1 MKRFLTWALALVL
14 ALSLTAFAEGA
25 NGYYQKGD
33 KIEDFA
39 AALSDGTE
47 VTLYGLLAEKK
58 AVLINFWASWCQP
71 CRMEFPYM
79 QKAYSQV
86 SDDIGVLAL
95 SVEPTDTAETVNA
108 LKDELGLI
116 TLPMGVDENGVSA
129 RFNLEGG
136 IPYSVLVDRNGVMCF
151 DEVGAITDE
160 TKFLRLF
167 EAYTAEDYGEPRLL
181 DDIPKPLPTAE
192 WPLVDAFAAALGAQE
207 MRVELPEDESVWPFA
222 IGADGTGIRSTNG
235 AACGTTAAFAVK
247 LNANAGEALAFEYEV
262 DCKPL
267 HQGLRVYVDGEQAD
281 EIAGTRS
288 WSTRLVKFETDGEHT
303 VDFAFQRDEI
313 MDGEP
318 FVALRAFEKADAA
331 RVAALEAAR
340 PAAPK
345 TLAGDAATVEVAEGE
360 LKKAVLSV
368 KLGDL
373 SSSEEYDVVQT
384 GALTLR
390 VRIGRDVNEELAFV
404 ADEGRCTML
413 GELETDESGYLY
425 PVDLSRTGR
434 VNLEGRAIGVCAC
447 IIDRGEGLRV
457 SDAILF
463 QPSESAMDAAV
474 DALRAVAVYDGNSG
488 DTWTID
494 WAYADGSPKQ
504 GTSAAA
510 EATAEYRIRVTEAD
524 GKPVAGAM
532 VKICDADTCRVETTD
547 ENGEVRFDAAR
558 YAYEIVILKA
568 PDGFAPSAETF
579 VLPEMGGEI
588 EIRLEKA

>member
-1 MKRFLTWALALVL
+1 MKRLLAWALALVL

-25 NGYYQKGD
+25 DGYYQKGD

-39 AALSDGTE
+39 AVLSDGTE

-108 LKDELGLI
+108 LKDELGLS

-151 DEVGAITDE
+151 GEVGAITDE

-167 EAYTAEDYGEPRLL
+167 EAYTAEDYSEPHLLDEIPRL
-181 DDIPKPLPTAE
+181 LPTAE
-192 WPLVDAFAAALGAQE
+192 WPTTDALAAALGARE
-207 MRVELPEDESVWPFA
+207 MRVELPEDESVWPFV
-222 IGADGTGIRSTNG
+222 IGEDGTGVRSSNG
-235 AACGTTAAFAVK
+235 AARGTTAAFTVK

-267 HQGLRVYVDGEQAD
+267 YQGLFIYVDGEQVD
-281 EIAGTRS
+281 EIAGTRD
-288 WSTRLVKFETDGEHT
+288 WSARLVKFETDGEHT
-303 VDFAFQRDEI
+303 VDFAFQRDET

-331 RVAALEAAR
+331 RAAALEAAR

-345 TLAGDAATVEVAEGE
+345 TLEGDAATVEVAEGE

-368 KLGDL
+368 TAGDL
-373 SSSEEYDVVQT
+373 SDSEEYDVVRT
-384 GALTLR
+384 GTLTLR
-390 VRIGRDVNEELAFV
+390 VRIGEDVNENLAFV
-404 ADEGRCTML
+404 VDGDDYTML
-413 GELETDESGYLY
+413 NELETDANGYLY
-425 PVDLSRTGR
+425 PVDLSLSEEANLDGR
-434 VNLEGRAIGVCAC
+434 VIGVCAC
-447 IIDRGEGLRV
+447 IIDRGEGLYL
-457 SDAILF
+457 SDALVF
-463 QPSESAMDAAV
+463 QPSEAAMDAV
-474 DALRAVAVYDGNSG
+474 VNELRELAKLYAEDG
-488 DTWTID
+488 DVWTID

-504 GTSAAA
+504 GAGAAA
-510 EATAEYRIRVTEAD
+510 DSTADYCVRVTDAE
-524 GKPVAGAM
+524 GRPVAGAM

-568 PDGFAPSAETF
+568 PDGFAPNAETF

>member
-1 MKRFLTWALALVL
+1 MKRFLTWALALIL
-14 ALSLTAFAEGA
+14 ALSLTAFAEGV

-86 SDDIGVLAL
+86 SDNIGVLAL

-108 LKDELGLI
+108 LKDELGLT

-167 EAYTAEDYGEPRLL
+167 EAYTAEDYSEPRLL

-192 WPLVDAFAAALGAQE
+192 WPSVDAFAAALGAQE

-235 AACGTTAAFAVK
+235 AARGTTAAFTVK

-267 HQGLRVYVDGEQAD
+267 YQGLRVYVDGEQAD

-360 LKKAVLSV
+360 LKKAMLSV
-368 KLGDL
+368 KAGDL
-373 SSSEEYDVVQT
+373 SDSAEYDVVQNGT
-384 GALTLR
+384 LTLR
-390 VRIGRDVNEELAFV
+390 VRIGEDVNEDLAFV
-404 ADEGRCTML
+404 VDGDNYTML
-413 GELETDESGYLY
+413 NELETDENGYLY
-425 PVDLSRTGR
+425 PVDLSISEEAS
-434 VNLEGRAIGVCAC
+434 LDGRAIGVCAC
-447 IIDRGEGLRV
+447 IIDRGEGLYL
-457 SDAILF
+457 SDALVF
-463 QPSESAMDAAV
+463 QPSETAMDALADELRELSKLYAEDG
-474 DALRAVAVYDGNSG
+474 DA
-488 DTWTID
+488 WTID

-510 EATAEYRIRVTEAD
+510 EATAEYRIRVTDAD
-524 GKPVAGAM
+524 GRPVAGAM

-568 PDGFAPSAETF
+568 PDGFAPNAETF
-579 VLPEMGGEI
+579 VMPEAGGEI
-588 EIRLEKA
+588 EIQLEKA

>member
-1 MKRFLTWALALVL
+1 MKRFLTWALALIL
-14 ALSLTAFAEGA
+14 ALSLTAFAEGV

-86 SDDIGVLAL
+86 SDNIGVLAL

-108 LKDELGLI
+108 LKDELGLT

-167 EAYTAEDYGEPRLL
+167 EVYTAEDYSEPRLL
-181 DDIPKPLPTAE
+181 DEIPKLLPTAE
-192 WPLVDAFAAALGAQE
+192 WPTTDALAAALGARE
-207 MRVELPEDESVWPFA
+207 MRVELPEDESVWPFV
-222 IGADGTGIRSTNG
+222 IGEDGTGIRSTNG
-235 AACGTTAAFAVK
+235 AARGTTAAFTVK
-247 LNANAGEALAFEYEV
+247 LNANTGEALAFEYEV

-267 HQGLRVYVDGEQAD
+267 YQGLRVYVDGEQAD

-288 WSTRLVKFETDGEHT
+288 WSTRLVKFETDGEHM

-360 LKKAVLSV
+360 LKKAMLSV
-368 KLGDL
+368 KAGDL
-373 SSSEEYDVVQT
+373 SDSAEYDVVQNGT
-384 GALTLR
+384 LTLR
-390 VRIGRDVNEELAFV
+390 VRIGEDVNEDLAFV
-404 ADEGRCTML
+404 VDGDNYIML
-413 GELETDESGYLY
+413 NELETDENGYLY
-425 PVDLSRTGR
+425 PVDLSISEEAS
-434 VNLEGRAIGVCAC
+434 LDGRAIGVCAC
-447 IIDRGEGLRV
+447 IIDRGEGLYL
-457 SDAILF
+457 SDALVF
-463 QPSESAMDAAV
+463 QPSETAMDALA
-474 DALRAVAVYDGNSG
+474 DELRELSKLYAEDG
-488 DTWTID
+488 DVWTID

-504 GTSAAA
+504 GASAAA
-510 EATAEYRIRVTEAD
+510 EATAEYRIRVTDAD
-524 GKPVAGAM
+524 GRPVAGAM

-568 PDGFAPSAETF
+568 PDGFAPNAETF
-579 VLPEMGGEI
+579 VMPEAGGEI

>member
-1 MKRFLTWALALVL
+1 MKRFLTWALALIL
-14 ALSLTAFAEGA
+14 ALSLTAFAEGV

-108 LKDELGLI
+108 LKDELGLT
-116 TLPMGVDENGVSA
+116 TLPMGVDENGVGA

-167 EAYTAEDYGEPRLL
+167 EAYTAEDYSEPRLL

-192 WPLVDAFAAALGAQE
+192 WPSVDAFAAALGAQE

-235 AACGTTAAFAVK
+235 AARGTTAAFTVK

-267 HQGLRVYVDGEQAD
+267 YQGLRVYVDGEQAD

-360 LKKAVLSV
+360 LKKAMLSV
-368 KLGDL
+368 KAGDL
-373 SSSEEYDVVQT
+373 SDSAEYDVVQNGT
-384 GALTLR
+384 LTLR
-390 VRIGRDVNEELAFV
+390 VRIGEDVNEDLAFV
-404 ADEGRCTML
+404 VDGDDYTML
-413 GELETDESGYLY
+413 NELETDENGYLY
-425 PVDLSRTGR
+425 PVDLSISEEAS
-434 VNLEGRAIGVCAC
+434 LDGRAIGVCAC
-447 IIDRGEGLRV
+447 IIDRGEGLYL
-457 SDAILF
+457 SDALVF
-463 QPSESAMDAAV
+463 QPSETAMDALA
-474 DALRAVAVYDGNSG
+474 DELRELSKLYAEDG
-488 DTWTID
+488 DVWTID

-504 GTSAAA
+504 GAGAAA
-510 EATAEYRIRVTEAD
+510 DGTADYCVRVTDAE
-524 GKPVAGAM
+524 GRPVAGAM

-579 VLPEMGGEI
+579 VMPEAGGEI

>member
-1 MKRFLTWALALVL
+1 MKRFLTWALALIL
-14 ALSLTAFAEGA
+14 ALSLTAFAEGV

-86 SDDIGVLAL
+86 SDNIGVLAL

-108 LKDELGLI
+108 LKDELGLT

-151 DEVGAITDE
+151 DDVGAITDE

-167 EAYTAEDYGEPRLL
+167 EAYAAEDYSEPRLL

-192 WPLVDAFAAALGAQE
+192 WPSVDAFAAALGAQE

-235 AACGTTAAFAVK
+235 AARGTTAAFTVK

-267 HQGLRVYVDGEQAD
+267 YQGLRVYVDGEQAD

-303 VDFAFQRDEI
+303 VDFAFQRDET

-331 RVAALEAAR
+331 RVAALEAAC

-345 TLAGDAATVEVAEGE
+345 TLAGDAATVEVAEGK
-360 LKKAVLSV
+360 LKKAMLSV
-368 KLGDL
+368 KAGDL
-373 SSSEEYDVVQT
+373 SDSAEYYVVQNGT
-384 GALTLR
+384 LTLR
-390 VRIGRDVNEELAFV
+390 VRIGEDVNEDLAFV
-404 ADEGRCTML
+404 VDGDDYTML
-413 GELETDESGYLY
+413 NELETDENGYLY
-425 PVDLSRTGR
+425 PVDLS
-434 VNLEGRAIGVCAC
+434 LFEEASLDGRAIGVCAC
-447 IIDRGEGLRV
+447 IIDRGEGLYL
-457 SDAILF
+457 SDALVF
-463 QPSESAMDAAV
+463 QPSETAMDALADELRELSKLYAEDG
-474 DALRAVAVYDGNSG
+474 DA
-488 DTWTID
+488 WTID

-510 EATAEYRIRVTEAD
+510 ETTAEYRIRVTDAD

-579 VLPEMGGEI
+579 VLPEAGGEI
-588 EIRLEKA
+588 EIQLEKA

>member
-1 MKRFLTWALALVL
+1 MKRFLTWALALIL
-14 ALSLTAFAEGA
+14 ALSLTAFAEGV

-86 SDDIGVLAL
+86 SDNIGVLAL

-108 LKDELGLI
+108 LKDELGLT

-167 EAYTAEDYGEPRLL
+167 EVYTAEDYSEPRLL
-181 DDIPKPLPTAE
+181 DEIPKLLPTAE
-192 WPLVDAFAAALGAQE
+192 WPTTDALAAALGARE
-207 MRVELPEDESVWPFA
+207 MRVELPEDESVWPFV
-222 IGADGTGIRSTNG
+222 IGEDGTGIRSTNG
-235 AACGTTAAFAVK
+235 AARGTTAAFTVK
-247 LNANAGEALAFEYEV
+247 LNANTGEALAFEYEV

-267 HQGLRVYVDGEQAD
+267 YQGLRVYVDGEQAD

-360 LKKAVLSV
+360 LKKAMLSV
-368 KLGDL
+368 KAGDL
-373 SSSEEYDVVQT
+373 SDSAEYDVVQNGT
-384 GALTLR
+384 LTLR
-390 VRIGRDVNEELAFV
+390 VRIGEDVNEDLAFV
-404 ADEGRCTML
+404 VDGDNYIML
-413 GELETDESGYLY
+413 NELETDENGYLY
-425 PVDLSRTGR
+425 PVDLSISEEAS
-434 VNLEGRAIGVCAC
+434 LDGRAIGVCAC
-447 IIDRGEGLRV
+447 IIDRGEGLYL
-457 SDAILF
+457 SDALVF
-463 QPSESAMDAAV
+463 QPSETAMDALA
-474 DALRAVAVYDGNSG
+474 DELRELSKLYAEDG
-488 DTWTID
+488 DVWTID

-504 GTSAAA
+504 GASAAA
-510 EATAEYRIRVTEAD
+510 EATAEYRIRVTDAD
-524 GKPVAGAM
+524 GRPVAGAM

-579 VLPEMGGEI
+579 VMPEAGGEI
-588 EIRLEKA
+588 EIQLEKA

>member
-1 MKRFLTWALALVL
+1 MKRFLTWALALIL
-14 ALSLTAFAEGA
+14 ALSLTAFAEGV

-86 SDDIGVLAL
+86 SDNIGVLAL

-108 LKDELGLI
+108 LKDELGLT

-167 EAYTAEDYGEPRLL
+167 EAYTAEDYSEPRLL
-181 DDIPKPLPTAE
+181 DEIPKPLPTAE

-222 IGADGTGIRSTNG
+222 IGTDGTGIRSTNG
-235 AACGTTAAFAVK
+235 AARGTTAAFTVK

-331 RVAALEAAR
+331 RVAALEAHAR
-340 PAAPK
+340 PRPK
-345 TLAGDAATVEVAEGE
+345 RWRAT
-360 LKKAVLSV
+360 
-368 KLGDL
+368 
-373 SSSEEYDVVQT
+373 
-384 GALTLR
+384 R
-390 VRIGRDVNEELAFV
+390 RR
-404 ADEGRCTML
+404 
-413 GELETDESGYLY
+413 
-425 PVDLSRTGR
+425 SR
-434 VNLEGRAIGVCAC
+434 
-447 IIDRGEGLRV
+447 
-457 SDAILF
+457 
-463 QPSESAMDAAV
+463 
-474 DALRAVAVYDGNSG
+474 
-488 DTWTID
+488 
-494 WAYADGSPKQ
+494 
-504 GTSAAA
+504 
-510 EATAEYRIRVTEAD
+510 
-524 GKPVAGAM
+524 
-532 VKICDADTCRVETTD
+532 
-547 ENGEVRFDAAR
+547 
-558 YAYEIVILKA
+558 
-568 PDGFAPSAETF
+568 
-579 VLPEMGGEI
+579 
-588 EIRLEKA
+588 

>member
-86 SDDIGVLAL
+86 SDNIGVLAL

-108 LKDELGLI
+108 LKDELGLT

-167 EAYTAEDYGEPRLL
+167 EAYTAEDYSEPRLL
-181 DDIPKPLPTAE
+181 DEIPKPLPTAE

-222 IGADGTGIRSTNG
+222 IGADGTGIR
-235 AACGTTAAFAVK
+235 AARGTTAAFTVK

-267 HQGLRVYVDGEQAD
+267 YQGLRVYVDGEQAD

-368 KLGDL
+368 KAGDL
-373 SSSEEYDVVQT
+373 SDSAEYDVVQNGT
-384 GALTLR
+384 LTLR
-390 VRIGRDVNEELAFV
+390 VRIGEDVNEDLAFV
-404 ADEGRCTML
+404 VDGDNYTML
-413 GELETDESGYLY
+413 NELETDENGYLY
-425 PVDLSRTGR
+425 PVDLSISEEAS
-434 VNLEGRAIGVCAC
+434 LDGRAIGVCAC
-447 IIDRGEGLRV
+447 IIDRGEGLYL
-457 SDAILF
+457 SDALVF
-463 QPSESAMDAAV
+463 QPSETAMDALADELRELSKLYAEDG
-474 DALRAVAVYDGNSG
+474 DA
-488 DTWTID
+488 WTID

-510 EATAEYRIRVTEAD
+510 EATAEYRIRVTDAD

-579 VLPEMGGEI
+579 VMPEAGGEI
-588 EIRLEKA
+588 EIRLEEA

>member
-1 MKRFLTWALALVL
+1 MKRFLAWALALVL
-14 ALSLTAFAEGA
+14 ALSPAAFAEGA

-33 KIEDFA
+33 KIEDFSA
-39 AALSDGTE
+39 VLSDGKE

-108 LKDELGLI
+108 MKDERGLT

-167 EAYTAEDYGEPRLL
+167 EAYTADDYSEPRLL
-181 DDIPKPLPTAE
+181 DDIPKLLPTAE
-192 WPLVDAFAAALGAQE
+192 WPTVDAFAAALGAQE
-207 MRVELPEDESVWPFA
+207 MQVEFPEDESVWPFA
-222 IGADGTGIRSTNG
+222 IVEDGTGIRSTNG
-235 AACGTTAAFAVK
+235 AARGTTAAFTMK

-267 HQGLRVYVDGEQAD
+267 YQGLFIYVDGEQAD
-281 EIAGTRS
+281 EIAGTRD
-288 WSTRLVKFETDGEHT
+288 WSTRLVKFDTDGEHT

-331 RVAALEAAR
+331 RIAALEAAR

-368 KLGDL
+368 KAGEL
-373 SSSEEYDVVQT
+373 SDSEEYDVVRT
-384 GALTLR
+384 GTLTLR
-390 VRIGRDVNEELAFV
+390 VRIGEDVNENLAFV
-404 ADEGRCTML
+404 VDGDDYTML
-413 GELETDESGYLY
+413 NELETDENGYLY
-425 PVDLSRTGR
+425 PVDLSLPEEASLDGR
-434 VNLEGRAIGVCAC
+434 VIGVCAC
-447 IIDRGEGLRV
+447 IIDRGEGLYL
-457 SDAILF
+457 SDALVF
-463 QPSESAMDAAV
+463 QPSEAAMDALTDELRELSKLYAEDG
-474 DALRAVAVYDGNSG
+474 DA
-488 DTWTID
+488 WTID

-510 EATAEYRIRVTEAD
+510 DGTAEYRVRVTDAD
-524 GKPVAGAM
+524 GKPMAGAM

-568 PDGFAPSAETF
+568 PDGFALNAETF
-579 VLPEMGGEI
+579 VMPEAGGEL

>member
-1 MKRFLTWALALVL
+1 MKRFLTWALALIL

-86 SDDIGVLAL
+86 SDNIGVLAL

-108 LKDELGLI
+108 LKDELGLT

-151 DEVGAITDE
+151 DDVGAITDE

-167 EAYTAEDYGEPRLL
+167 EAYTAEDYSEPRLL
-181 DDIPKPLPTAE
+181 DEIPKPLSTAE

-235 AACGTTAAFAVK
+235 AARGTTAAFTVK

-267 HQGLRVYVDGEQAD
+267 YQGLRVYVDGEQAD

-368 KLGDL
+368 EAGDL
-373 SSSEEYDVVQT
+373 SDSAEYDVVQNGT
-384 GALTLR
+384 LTLR
-390 VRIGRDVNEELAFV
+390 VRIGEDVNEDLAFV
-404 ADEGRCTML
+404 VDGDNYTML
-413 GELETDESGYLY
+413 NELETDENGYLY
-425 PVDLSRTGR
+425 PVDLSISEEAS
-434 VNLEGRAIGVCAC
+434 LDGRAIGVCAC
-447 IIDRGEGLRV
+447 IIDRGEGLYL
-457 SDAILF
+457 SDALVF
-463 QPSESAMDAAV
+463 QPSETAMDALADELRELSKLYAEDG
-474 DALRAVAVYDGNSG
+474 DA
-488 DTWTID
+488 WTID

-510 EATAEYRIRVTEAD
+510 ETTAEYRIRVTDAD

-579 VLPEMGGEI
+579 VLPEAGGEI
-588 EIRLEKA
+588 EIQLEKA

>member
-86 SDDIGVLAL
+86 SDNIGVLAL

-108 LKDELGLI
+108 LKDELGLT

-167 EAYTAEDYGEPRLL
+167 EAYTAEDYSEPRLL
-181 DDIPKPLPTAE
+181 DEIPKPLPTAE

-235 AACGTTAAFAVK
+235 AARGTTAAFTVK

-267 HQGLRVYVDGEQAD
+267 YQGLRVYVDGEQAD

-368 KLGDL
+368 KAGDL
-373 SSSEEYDVVQT
+373 SDSAEYDVVQNGT
-384 GALTLR
+384 LTLR
-390 VRIGRDVNEELAFV
+390 VRIGEDVNEDLAFV
-404 ADEGRCTML
+404 VDGDNYTML
-413 GELETDESGYLY
+413 NELETDENGYLY
-425 PVDLSRTGR
+425 PVDLSISEEAS
-434 VNLEGRAIGVCAC
+434 LDGRAIGVCAC
-447 IIDRGEGLRV
+447 IIDRGEGLYL
-457 SDAILF
+457 SDALVF
-463 QPSESAMDAAV
+463 QPSETAMDALADELRELSKLYAEDG
-474 DALRAVAVYDGNSG
+474 DA
-488 DTWTID
+488 WTID

-510 EATAEYRIRVTEAD
+510 EATAEYRIRVTDAD

-568 PDGFAPSAETF
+568 PDGFGPSAETF
-579 VLPEMGGEI
+579 VMPEAGGEI
-588 EIRLEKA
+588 EIQLEKA